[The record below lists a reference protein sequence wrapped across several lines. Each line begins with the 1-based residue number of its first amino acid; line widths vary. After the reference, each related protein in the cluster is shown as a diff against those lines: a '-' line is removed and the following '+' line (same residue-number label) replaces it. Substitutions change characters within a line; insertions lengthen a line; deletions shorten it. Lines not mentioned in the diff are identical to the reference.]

1 MAEQANGREH
11 RDHDTA
17 SRARRGRP
25 AGIVVRGPGVKRE
38 RLRRGVTRDELALAI
53 GVNPRT
59 IQRAEN
65 GQPVSHRV
73 VHGLS
78 EFLGLS
84 FEILRDSM
92 SRDEIAQSA

>member
-1 MAEQANGREH
+1 MTLLGRQHPGGQRLVHH
-11 RDHDTA
+11 RLGWWSTRMSAGSPRAAGTIA
-17 SRARRGRP
+17 SSFSIR
-25 AGIVVRGPGVKRE
+25 
-38 RLRRGVTRDELALAI
+38 
-53 GVNPRT
+53 RT